1 MTPRVGLA
9 VPGVHG
15 ATRDIPDDAGANRAH
30 PAATS
35 ACASRTVE
43 SMATVDITGEQFA
56 STIEGNDIVLVD
68 FWAEWCGPCK
78 QFGPTYSAM
87 SEKHSDVLFTKV
99 DTEAQQ
105 QLAAE
110 AGITSIPTLMAFRE
124 KVLVFSQPGAL
135 NAQQLEQVVDAVK
148 ALDMEEVHAHVAR
161 SQAEAAAAAES
172 TPGVTRSAG
181 PQDGS
186 QIPRRDPFLRQR
198 GSHFA
203 Q

>member
-1 MTPRVGLA
+1 
-9 VPGVHG
+9 
-15 ATRDIPDDAGANRAH
+15 
-30 PAATS
+30 
-35 ACASRTVE
+35 
-43 SMATVDITGEQFA
+43 MATLDITGEQFA

-78 QFGPTYSAM
+78 QFGPTYSSV
-87 SEKHSDVLFTKV
+87 SEKHPDVVFTKV
-99 DTEAQQ
+99 DTEAEQ

-161 SQAEAAAAAES
+161 QREEAAAAAS
-172 TPGVTRSAG
+172 KRAGQSG
-181 PQDGS
+181 PQDGT
-186 QIPRRDPFLRQR
+186 QIPDF
-198 GSHFA
+198 
-203 Q
+203 

>member
-1 MTPRVGLA
+1 
-9 VPGVHG
+9 
-15 ATRDIPDDAGANRAH
+15 
-30 PAATS
+30 
-35 ACASRTVE
+35 
-43 SMATVDITGEQFA
+43 MATLDITGEQFA

-78 QFGPTYSAM
+78 QFGPTYSAV

-99 DTEAQQ
+99 DTEAEQ

-148 ALDMEEVHAHVAR
+148 ALDMDEVHAHVAR
-161 SQAEAAAAAES
+161 SQAEAAAAAGS
-172 TPGVTRSAG
+172 NPGAAKSSG
-181 PQDGS
+181 PQDGT
-186 QIPRRDPFLRQR
+186 QIPDF
-198 GSHFA
+198 
-203 Q
+203 